1 MVGIVVG
8 SNDSEAHQ
16 RSFQEGEIVAKMIE
30 DFGEFEASLIEIGK
44 GPWLLHYDD
53 SKATFDKEKFGTI
66 IRRRR
71 VKPEVVLIL
80 TKGKVGETGELQE
93 YFDKMGVPFSGSGVE
108 ETRTAFNKHECTQIF
123 KNEGLPTV
131 GSYLIN
137 NSKLATE
144 DLFDK
149 IEKVFGFP
157 CIVKPNKGAGSR
169 GITKVETRKEIKEA
183 VNLAFKQDH
192 QVLVEPHISDGVEV
206 TCTVHDITL
215 DELLEAFPVTE
226 IRTKGEVFSLDK
238 TSKYEILTPAKSLN
252 TEAMQQVV
260 KVAKVAYRSL
270 NLCGLATFDFIV
282 KDDLPLLLEVNSVP
296 QLGPGSIVLDQ
307 VSAGLSFQWQRSTGK
322 FYTTVLKHA
331 ITSAPSV
338 LSKKKM

>member
-80 TKGKVGETGELQE
+80 TKGKVGETGELQD

-108 ETRTAFNKHECTQIF
+108 ETRYFRKVEEFLKCFNFRTAFNKHECTQIF

-192 QVLVEPHISDGVEV
+192 QV
-206 TCTVHDITL
+206 
-215 DELLEAFPVTE
+215 
-226 IRTKGEVFSLDK
+226 
-238 TSKYEILTPAKSLN
+238 N
-252 TEAMQQVV
+252 TNATN
-260 KVAKVAYRSL
+260 RSL
-270 NLCGLATFDFIV
+270 A
-282 KDDLPLLLEVNSVP
+282 
-296 QLGPGSIVLDQ
+296 
-307 VSAGLSFQWQRSTGK
+307 
-322 FYTTVLKHA
+322 
-331 ITSAPSV
+331 
-338 LSKKKM
+338 